1 VAYEP
6 RRTLLVGLSALA
18 VVLTAALFPAAGVG
32 SHPAGPVGV
41 ADPGDDVPEVT
52 PTPTPEP
59 VDTPTPTDRDETP
72 EDDPTPTSE
81 RTEAPNDDENEGGGG
96 PWLPEM
102 TLAALFGAL
111 LKLLGTALLASGLLA
126 LGVVLRGAEPGTPHV
141 ELPFGYSITLPFVV
155 PAWAGR
161 LGTRVSRLTMGFVVS
176 ISASV
181 TQLLDAVG
189 AAITAV
195 TGGLGIVAGEGLR
208 GTLALLGRLPSALA
222 RALSGLTTL
231 PAGLLSLPAALS
243 TVGGSI
249 SGATDRPGEDAR
261 AAAAPTPEPGDGPDE
276 SGPASVEEAW
286 LAMVDMLPVERTPS
300 TTPTELARR
309 AADRGVPA
317 APVERVTRAFED
329 VVYGGYEPGDRATAA
344 REALGRLRD
353 RLGGGR

>member
-41 ADPGDDVPEVT
+41 VGPGDGPEVT
-52 PTPTPEP
+52 PTPTPAP
-59 VDTPTPTDRDETP
+59 VDTPTPDDRDETP
-72 EDDPTPTSE
+72 EDDTTPTRE
-81 RTEAPNDDENEGGGG
+81 RTEAPDDDEDEGGGG

-111 LKLLGTALLASGLLA
+111 LKLFGAALIGGGLLA
-126 LGVVLRGAEPGTPHV
+126 LGVVLHGAEPGTPHV

-208 GTLALLGRLPSALA
+208 GVLLVLGRFPAALA
-222 RALSGLTTL
+222 RALSGLATL

-261 AAAAPTPEPGDGPDE
+261 AAAAPTSDPGEDPDE
-276 SGPASVEEAW
+276 SGPPSVEDAW
-286 LAMVDMLPVERTPS
+286 LAMVDLLPVDRTPT

-309 AADRGVPA
+309 AVDRGVPA

-344 REALGRLRD
+344 REALASLRD